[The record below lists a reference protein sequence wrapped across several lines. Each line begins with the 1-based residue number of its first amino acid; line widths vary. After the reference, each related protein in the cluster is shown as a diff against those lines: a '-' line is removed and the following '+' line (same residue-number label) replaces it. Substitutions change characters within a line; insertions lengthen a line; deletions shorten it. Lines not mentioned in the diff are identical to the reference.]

1 MPLVVPGLDQTPD
14 TPSISTNRKKDHIDM
29 LVKQRPDRWTKMAH
43 LGKMATD
50 DIILPSAQAGQ
61 SPTPVKERAPY
72 SIPRN
77 NPGPG
82 VYRSRL
88 PNGKFTNLMQV
99 MYTDFCKMDCH
110 FCPNS
115 HWVPRKRYGFK
126 PDELAK
132 TLNELVERQT
142 VEGLFLSSGVAGTG
156 SKTTERM
163 VKVVDIIRNKY
174 KFNGYIHLKVMPGTE
189 QHIVEA
195 AHRLGS
201 RLSVNLETTT
211 VDHMNKLSKMKHYE
225 RDILAPMQW
234 IDELKRGPTRGA
246 IGQAT
251 QFVVGAADETD
262 LDILNRISQLYA
274 DWELKRVYYAPFRP
288 VRYTPL
294 EEHPATPMQRTNRLY
309 QLDWLKRVYKFS
321 DNEIKLGLDRGG
333 FLPLEL
339 DPKQTIALENLD
351 AFPIDINT
359 ANREQLLRTPG
370 LGPISIQRILT
381 NRRKAKINTWQQLTL
396 MGVVRKRAWP
406 FVTFPGHSP
415 QPAKQLRLDTVLNQE
430 RKDRTDGGIEH
441 LTRNRAEVATAN
453 RASVLADPG
462 EPFGAQTTL
471 TPSPCGIRS
480 NCDGCPLYSTPG
492 HPGSTNGQ
500 VKYSPSI
507 NFN

>member
-1 MPLVVPGLDQTPD
+1 
-14 TPSISTNRKKDHIDM
+14 
-29 LVKQRPDRWTKMAH
+29 MAH

-61 SPTPVKERAPY
+61 NPMPVKERAPY

-99 MYTDFCKMDCH
+99 MFTDFCKMDCH

-132 TLNELVERQT
+132 TFNELVERQT
-142 VEGLFLSSGVAGTG
+142 VQGLFLSSGVAGTG

-163 VKVVDIIRNKY
+163 VKVVDLIRNKY

-189 QHIVEA
+189 RDIVEA
-195 AHRLGS
+195 AHLLGT

-211 VDHMNKLSKMKHYE
+211 VDHMNKLSKMKHYQ
-225 RDILAPMQW
+225 RDIMDPMQW
-234 IDELKRGPTRGA
+234 IDELKRGPTNGA

-251 QFVVGAADETD
+251 QLVVGAADETD

-274 DWELKRVYYAPFRP
+274 DWELKRVYYSPFRP

-309 QLDWLKRVYKFS
+309 QLDWLKRVYKYS
-321 DNEIKLGLDRGG
+321 DDEIKLGFDLGG

-351 AFPIDINT
+351 AFPSTSTPQHETNSC
-359 ANREQLLRTPG
+359 EPPG
-370 LGPISIQRILT
+370 LGPISVQRILQ
-381 NRRKAKINTWQQLTL
+381 NRRKARINTWQQLTL

-406 FVTFPGHSP
+406 FITFPSHRP
-415 QPAKQLRLDTVLNQE
+415 EPAKQLRLDTVLNQE
-430 RKDRTDGGIEH
+430 RKTRSDGGTEH
-441 LTRNRAEVATAN
+441 LTRNRAEAARES
-453 RASVLADPG
+453 RASILTEPIAINSSLADSG
-462 EPFGAQTTL
+462 EPFGTQTTL
-471 TPSPCGIRS
+471 TPTPCGIRS
-480 NCDGCPLYSTPG
+480 SCDGCALYNTPG
-492 HPGSTNGQ
+492 HPGSTKSPI
-500 VKYSPSI
+500 KYAPSTT
-507 NFN
+507 FN